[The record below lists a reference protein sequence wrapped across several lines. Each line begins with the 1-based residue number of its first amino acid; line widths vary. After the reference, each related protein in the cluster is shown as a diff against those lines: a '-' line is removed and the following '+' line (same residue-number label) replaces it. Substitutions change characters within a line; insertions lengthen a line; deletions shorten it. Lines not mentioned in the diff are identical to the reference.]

1 MSVLKGVVA
10 LLDESVPVGSRL
22 IRAIHASTS
31 FVIIPIFALANAGI
45 ELSGDALSDAATS
58 SVSLGI
64 AFGLVVGKIAG
75 IAGAVG
81 LSPDW
86 LEPIMWVLQ
95 QVGVLMAPV
104 IGGLV
109 IVWYTRQWQHL
120 IPFVL
125 VLPLKL
131 GIEKG
136 IVKRL
141 VERERPY
148 VSIGPEIHVRG
159 PAFEGLSFPSGHAT
173 TAFAL
178 GVLVAGFLPPR
189 WRPVPLLWAVVVAVA
204 RLYYG
209 EHNLLDVIAGAATGT
224 AFATILWF
232 LVLNRFVEPDSDSA
246 QL

>member
-1 MSVLKGVVA
+1 MT
-10 LLDESVPVGSRL
+10 LLARRPDRPQPFA
-22 IRAIHASTS
+22 IRHAVSAR
-31 FVIIPIFALANAGI
+31 PALAVVG
-45 ELSGDALSDAATS
+45 AAT
-58 SVSLGI
+58 
-64 AFGLVVGKIAG
+64 AVVVVTTAVARDGEVAG
-75 IAGAVG
+75 WEAAT
-81 LSPDW
+81 LRFFNDWPDW